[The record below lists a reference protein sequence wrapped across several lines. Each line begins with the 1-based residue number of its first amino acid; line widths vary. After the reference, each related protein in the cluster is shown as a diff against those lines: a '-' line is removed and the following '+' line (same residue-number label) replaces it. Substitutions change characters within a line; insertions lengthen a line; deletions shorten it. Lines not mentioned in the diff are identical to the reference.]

1 MSSRRDLF
9 AIDAQ
14 TVAFLKAAVLNGR
27 RWDKDVGLSLNLWKV
42 HCSDVIETG
51 QAHVTAGV
59 LKRILGKLGDE
70 VPLPAETRARL
81 ALHLDT
87 RTEPSGVAGR
97 LLRDKQF
104 QEFYERELRTI
115 EDQRRA
121 KARQTAEQIA
131 GGKQPASGGAR
142 PVRHADVCLWCLP
155 ATGSV
160 FVGREKQLQELDS
173 ALESANTHVV
183 TVAELPGCG
192 KSALIN
198 QWLSRLEPE
207 FGGAEKVFGWSFAGV
222 ESRSA
227 AMFLEHAL
235 DFFGGADPLSGKP
248 EMAAVRLADLIRQ
261 RRSILVLDALEAVQ
275 DNGTHAIT
283 ADVVRILV
291 RELAQQLDGLLVL
304 TTRFECPDIAHLRLH
319 SRTLRLPRLSLAEG
333 QQLLDELGIR
343 SPPDLTRTF
352 VERCDGH
359 GLCLRV
365 FAGFA
370 RCLGGDMSRALGF
383 RLDEADRYQR
393 GELSALV
400 QAYDGCLAP
409 LDRALLRV
417 ISTYSDGLLP
427 GEALSKLMQEP
438 EVVELCDGLAGCD
451 TASIRVSL
459 SALEDFG
466 LVNHRTSRAGG
477 VPLVN
482 LHPLVRDHYAVR
494 PLPETS
500 RMGGYRCLRDFYR
513 HLADGAGD
521 DVAGLDYAYAAVSS
535 GIAAGLN
542 DEAIEDFGA
551 RLNRGRE
558 GRTWD
563 AFGMF
568 DQNIE
573 VLRPLFARAWD
584 EPVPGISEEHRAYLL
599 YEVGFYLSSQ
609 GRLAECIAPLQ
620 ASIAGNEGLG
630 NHLWVT
636 FALLDLAFVC
646 LETGEIDRAR
656 AFVRQSSEAA
666 KRLDNPFWTQACRC
680 IEGYVALQS
689 GDDVLADACFR
700 ETTHAGRGLAEDPFN
715 VGIGVY
721 LVCDYWLGREV
732 EQPGLFPKPLRARRQ
747 NSPAWQEIHFWFKR
761 LEQAAEQGN
770 SLLARGLQLL
780 ARVRLQSLLLLGAKP
795 SRDLGLEPVSVPQV
809 RTGFDQAIETLEKS
823 RLHHFLV
830 PGYLTAAAL
839 ERCLA
844 QRGGRGAIDWGG
856 TTPQQLLDESLVH
869 AHTAYQRAVSFG
881 ARLYEVDARLELA
894 RILTVRG
901 EVSQVDEHV
910 REARRMI
917 EMFSYGRRRRELA
930 HLTSSNQLACGSNG
944 RNGEAR

>member
-1 MSSRRDLF
+1 M
-9 AIDAQ
+9 
-14 TVAFLKAAVLNGR
+14 G
-27 RWDKDVGLSLNLWKV
+27 
-42 HCSDVIETG
+42 
-51 QAHVTAGV
+51 
-59 LKRILGKLGDE
+59 
-70 VPLPAETRARL
+70 TRPER
-81 ALHLDT
+81 
-87 RTEPSGVAGR
+87 SGVASR
-97 LLRDKQF
+97 LLREKQF
-104 QEFYERELRTI
+104 QECYACELRAI
-115 EDQRRA
+115 EDQRGT
-121 KARQTAEQIA
+121 KARQSAEQIA
-131 GGKQPASGGAR
+131 GGNQPEPGRAR

-155 ATGSV
+155 ATGPV
-160 FVGREKQLQELDS
+160 FVGRETQLQELDC

-183 TVAELPGCG
+183 TVAALPGCG

-198 QWLSRLEPE
+198 QWLARLEP
-207 FGGAEKVFGWSFAGV
+207 GYGRAEKVFGWSFARGD
-222 ESRSA
+222 SRSP

-235 DFFGGADPLSGKP
+235 SFFGGADPLTGKP
-248 EMAAVRLADLIRQ
+248 EMAAVRLANLIRQ

-291 RELAQQLDGLLVL
+291 RELAQQMDGLLVV
-304 TTRFECPDIAHLRLH
+304 TTWFECADIAHLRAR
-319 SRTLRLPRLSLAEG
+319 SRTLRLPRLNLADG
-333 QQLLDELGIR
+333 QQLLDELRIP
-343 SPPDLTRTF
+343 STPDLTRAF

-383 RLDEADRYQR
+383 RLHEADRYQR

-400 QAYDGCLAP
+400 RAYDRCLAP

-427 GEALSKLMQEP
+427 GEALPDLMQEP
-438 EVVELCDGLAGCD
+438 EVAEICDGVAD
-451 TASIRVSL
+451 WDAASIRVSL

-466 LVNHRTSRAGG
+466 LINHRSSRAGG

-494 PLPETS
+494 PLPEAS
-500 RMGGYRCLRDFYR
+500 RVAGYRCLRDFYR
-513 HLADGAGD
+513 RLADGAGNGA
-521 DVAGLDYAYAAVSS
+521 AGLDYAYAAVSS

-542 DEAIEDFGA
+542 DEAIEDFGT

-573 VLRPLFARAWD
+573 VLRSLFARAWD

-599 YEVGFYLSSQ
+599 YEVGFYLCSQ

-620 ASIAGNEGLG
+620 ASIAANEGLG
-630 NHLWVT
+630 RYLWVT
-636 FALLDLAFVC
+636 FALLNLALVC
-646 LETGEIDRAR
+646 VETGEMDRAR
-656 AFVRQSSEAA
+656 AFARQGSEAA
-666 KRLDNPFWTQACRC
+666 KRLDNPFWRQACRC

-689 GDDVLADACFR
+689 GDDVLADARFR
-700 ETTHAGRGLAEDPFN
+700 ETTHEGRELEEDPFN
-715 VGIGVY
+715 VGIGAY
-721 LVCDYWLGREV
+721 LVCDYWLGREM

-747 NSPAWQEIHFWFKR
+747 NSSAWQEICFWFKR
-761 LEQAAEQGN
+761 LEQAAEQGS
-770 SLLARGLQLL
+770 SLLARGLHLL
-780 ARVRLQSLLLLGAKP
+780 VRVRLESLLLLGAKP
-795 SRDLGLEPVSVPQV
+795 SETLGLEPASVPQV
-809 RTGFDQAIETLEKS
+809 LAGFDQAIETLEKS

-830 PGYLTAAAL
+830 PGYLMAAAL

-844 QRGGRGAIDWGG
+844 QRGGRGAKDWGG
-856 TTPQQLLDESLVH
+856 ATPQQLLDGSLAH
-869 AHTAYQRAVSFG
+869 AQTALERASSFG
-881 ARLYEVDARLELA
+881 ACLFEVDARLELA

-901 EVSQVDEHV
+901 ELSQVDEHV
-910 REARRMI
+910 REARRVI
-917 EMFSYGRRRRELA
+917 DRFDYGRRRRELA
-930 HLTSSNQLACGSNG
+930 PLQRQVSLSCGVSGGN
-944 RNGEAR
+944 EADR